1 VSAPEK
7 VIHRVRRGDT
17 LFSIAKRYDTTVQD
31 LKEWNRLRGNAI
43 KVGQRLTIL
52 RDGGPAT
59 N

>member
-1 VSAPEK
+1 
-7 VIHRVRRGDT
+7 
-17 LFSIAKRYDTTVQD
+17 VQD

-43 KVGQRLTIL
+43 KVGQRLTIF